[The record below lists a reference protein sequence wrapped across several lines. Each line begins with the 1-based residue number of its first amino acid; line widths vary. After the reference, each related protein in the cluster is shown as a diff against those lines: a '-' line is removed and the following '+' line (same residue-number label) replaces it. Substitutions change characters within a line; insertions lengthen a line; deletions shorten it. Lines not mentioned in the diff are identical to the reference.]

1 MCVCVYLSLSP
12 HSSSHRALL
21 TMIISRVQ
29 VNALLAMLSG
39 VVRARIHILTVDPF
53 CSRVFFNHEQACAC
67 EEGERYS
74 VDNQEM
80 QVMHS
85 FRKQT
90 MSTMRDE
97 QCFRIDHISVESMEF
112 FVWMLTLIDRFV
124 QKKYHSKYVDQIN
137 RVKN

>member
-1 MCVCVYLSLSP
+1 M
-12 HSSSHRALL
+12 
-21 TMIISRVQ
+21 
-29 VNALLAMLSG
+29 NK
-39 VVRARIHILTVDPF
+39 RARA
-53 CSRVFFNHEQACAC
+53 RGG
-67 EEGERYS
+67 GERYS